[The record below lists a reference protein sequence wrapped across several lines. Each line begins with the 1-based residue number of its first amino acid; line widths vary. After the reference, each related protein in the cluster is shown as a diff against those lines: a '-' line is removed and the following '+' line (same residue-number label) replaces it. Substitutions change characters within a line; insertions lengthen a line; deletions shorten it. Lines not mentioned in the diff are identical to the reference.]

1 MSNAMAVYEKF
12 DNLQRAA
19 DALHKS
25 GYFADVKSQAQA
37 VVKVMAGAELGLP
50 PFASMTGIHIIQGKP
65 VVGANLIATMV
76 KNSGRYDYKIA
87 KADGKECV
95 IDWFE
100 NGKKVGE
107 SAFTFA
113 EAEQAK
119 LTGKDVWKAYPSD
132 LLFARAISRGARR
145 FAPGIFGGSPIYTPE
160 ELGAD
165 VDEEGNV
172 IVAEVVQP
180 PPNPVEVPTSAP
192 SESDQGNIA
201 TSKTKLCIDLI
212 KYCATDDGFFDEN
225 MADGILAELATT
237 KNGPLTWKRLQG
249 IDENRFAKWLDGI
262 YAKWQARG

>member
-19 DALHKS
+19 DALYKS

-165 VDEEGNV
+165 VDEEGNIV
-172 IVAEVVQP
+172 VAETVDP
-180 PPNPVEVPTSAP
+180 PPNAPQAPVPTP
-192 SESDQGNIA
+192 TES
-201 TSKTKLCIDLI
+201 SKEMLCRELDS
-212 KYCATDDGFFDEN
+212 YCTDAEGQFNVDMCN
-225 MADGILAELATT
+225 AILAEIAET
-237 KNGPLTWKRLQG
+237 KSGPLTWDKLCKLDAVKWEKWISG
-249 IDENRFAKWLDGI
+249 ILEKYRNRG
-262 YAKWQARG
+262 

>member
-1 MSNAMAVYEKF
+1 MNNALVVYEKF

-76 KNSGRYDYKIA
+76 KNSGRYDYKVA

-95 IDWFE
+95 IDWHE

-107 SAFTFA
+107 STFTYA

-119 LTGKDVWKAYPSD
+119 LTGKDVWKSYPSD

-145 FAPGIFGGSPIYTPE
+145 FAPGIFGGSPVYTPE

-165 VDEEGNV
+165 VDEEGNIV
-172 IVAEVVQP
+172 VAEVVQP
-180 PPNPVEVPTSAP
+180 QPNPPQASTQEPT
-192 SESDQGNIA
+192 ESSKEKLLRELDAYCSDADGN
-201 TSKTKLCIDLI
+201 
-212 KYCATDDGFFDEN
+212 FDEG
-225 MADGILAELATT
+225 MANGVLAEIATT
-237 KNGPLTWKRLQG
+237 KSGPLTWAKLQA
-249 IDENRFAKWLDGI
+249 IDGKKYAKWMDGI
-262 YAKWQARG
+262 YTKWTERG